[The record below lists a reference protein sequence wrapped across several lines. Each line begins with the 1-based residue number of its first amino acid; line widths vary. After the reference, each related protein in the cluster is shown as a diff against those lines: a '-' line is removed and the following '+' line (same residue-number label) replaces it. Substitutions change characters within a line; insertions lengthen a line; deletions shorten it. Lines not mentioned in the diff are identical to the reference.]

1 MVGLSEYEQWK
12 QKQAQ
17 ASVGAASVVI
27 GAQDR
32 GPDEVAGDLNLAT
45 EFARTT
51 GNPQPPAPMVAEYRN
66 VFQKAIE
73 EKRAST
79 ILSTSPRLTEWL
91 RDPTNAA
98 IGRDD
103 LEGLSWWETGL
114 GAAGNAVSRGI
125 QRVPQSYNQLMAATA
140 AERAGD
146 AERSFSE
153 ILMDSRNPV
162 MVDGQEVSR
171 EFVGPVDLVQS
182 GLRWF
187 SSRVDMM
194 GRVDQQAN
202 AVGFQ
207 RQAGEWANAIQN
219 IPMSPAGE
227 RFKGV
232 FADLGKSGDWKQDVR
247 DFGAAVAADPGA
259 FSAFLFE
266 TAAESVP
273 SLAVATGVTA
283 ATRSPAAGAMFMGGQ
298 SALTEA
304 GTAPVQFFQEKGI
317 DVSTPEGALQVV
329 SDPALMREAMD
340 RGVIRGTIIGALDGL
355 SGGLAGQVLSRSPA
369 GNMALQALAQA
380 FLGGGGEAAAQVAS
394 GQELNIAEVLI
405 EGLAE
410 FATAP
415 IEVAGVGGRA
425 FLDGRR
431 KAQDAEARQAV
442 FQELSGQA
450 VNSKVRARMPDK
462 FKDLVAQATANGPV
476 ENVYVPAEQFRDYFQ
491 SVGVDP
497 YSLVEGLDG
506 VSRDD
511 FDAALAGGGD
521 LQIPTSTYA
530 AHIAGSEHD
539 AFLME
544 NMRFD
549 PDEFTAAEARDFNA
563 RVDEIRAQAE
573 EAQTAA
579 FQEEQF
585 WRSTEQTIYDTMVE
599 RLRIAGRSTDVATSE
614 ALLYPAFYRAMA
626 ERSQL
631 TTEEFLQQYPL
642 PQVQGAIPQGMQA
655 RDVDEFTRTLAA
667 ARSFRGRRSAG
678 GAPSLLEFI
687 ADRGG
692 IVDRGGELKARD
704 AATVK
709 RGRKNLQLLRED
721 NGQGSL
727 AGMGSDTGRR
737 YGPDDVAQA
746 AIEAGFMEDNPIVQ
760 EYRAALERGD
770 EAPDIT
776 RALWDEIDAELR
788 GREAVDPNAE
798 PDQAA
803 YFDEI
808 EAYLDKA
815 GVTLDDE
822 DAAIRAAI
830 EAFEAGGD
838 GRAYAQAVETDQ
850 PLYVVH
856 NLSAENLRRATDL
869 GGLAAPSLAVARGDI
884 GFDNFGEISLIGAPS
899 LADPKSKGVRLFSAD
914 IYSPRQP
921 RARYKVVGKELR
933 AMRSVLQPVAD
944 KYGFDIRF
952 DDSDIERGGLSE
964 VAATDVAKA
973 AWLEAKGEAVPVVME
988 APEAPPAPPVGFE
1001 NIKGTQAYDVAQ
1013 AEGFEEA
1020 AKAFWNSRLDL
1031 ASSPTSRAKIMEMA
1045 FDADGNLT
1053 EDAKS
1058 RAARTVANT
1067 NAQIANRSIEAS
1079 GRMDRYRTSQAID
1092 AAISGRE
1099 GEFNSWLREQF
1110 GGVTAATFFE
1120 TEAGRKKDYT
1130 LENIVREMTR
1140 TIRNGENWNYGSG
1153 NVRAAVAPE
1162 FKTLKD
1168 AQAARGQIVSE
1179 EAFEPLKDEVNSEL
1193 VALAD
1198 KFAAYSPEGE
1208 RFGWSDTFAEFLRD
1222 MAKGPRAVA
1231 GWDFA
1236 ASVPPEL
1243 MAEAGAFLEKL
1254 KGLPTAYFEIKMQ
1267 RAMDVSEFTAALIP
1281 ADLAPD
1287 ARQILQD
1294 AGLELV
1300 EYQRGENAAAGRA
1313 AALASIGPRVFF
1325 QNPEGPRGQIQ
1336 IPGDGI
1342 GPNSPAIISLFE
1354 TANLSTFV
1362 HESGHYFLTVMQD
1375 MAARGEPGATTD
1387 FEGVKTWW
1395 RENAAAVAADGSR
1408 VGGAAITATDVERA
1422 IDTGTTGDAA
1432 KDAAVDVGMQEQFA
1446 RGFEQYLME
1455 GRAPSAE
1462 LRGAFEK
1469 FRAWMVSVYKK
1480 LTGLNVKVSEEM
1492 RGVFDRMLASDAEI
1506 ARAKQEA
1513 GQSANVLPTA
1523 EAMGLTDEEYQ
1534 RFLTL
1539 RDQAEQSAQARLLRE
1554 IMEPVRREQAEWYKA
1569 EKAKVREAVTAE
1581 VNAMRQYRAIE
1592 WMGNRRWLDSDAPEG
1607 LGDMRMSKDI
1617 LVDRYGEGVLKT
1629 LPRGRQ
1635 AVYAVEGGVD
1645 PDDAAGWFG
1654 FGSGDEMIRAMETAP
1669 KRSDAIRDE
1678 TERRM
1683 YELHGD
1689 PMKDGAMEAAALDAV
1704 HTDRRGEWI
1713 AAELKAIAEVA
1724 DTDPGLTSK
1733 QARAAARDT
1742 ISRMKVRDA
1751 MNANRFLSAERKAG
1765 EEAARL
1771 GAMLAREKVWQ
1782 DAARRRIAVKGR
1794 AGDVAGVPGQID
1806 QANRST
1812 LRRNETVQKFVQ
1824 AKRRQL
1830 LNHALYME
1838 ARKVADEV
1846 GAAER
1851 YVAKLGKAS
1860 TREKIAGAGRRE
1872 GAQIDYLGAIDEVMT
1887 RYDFRRMSARGED
1900 RRGALQAYVDAMTA
1914 AGRENELAI
1923 PEKVMRDA
1931 ARAPYKTLPVE
1942 ELRGVV
1948 DTLKNLEHV
1957 ALRWNKLID
1966 GQQQRA
1972 LDEAVA
1978 GVVEGIEANLPKRP
1992 PGRVNTR
1999 MEALRNAGRQY
2010 LDLVLNA
2017 STMLREIDGFKEQG
2031 AAYQAIKA
2039 PIDAAMNRLTERRM
2053 KAAEDMD
2060 ALYAV
2065 YSKAERR
2072 RMAVREFVPE
2082 LGYSLSKWEKIAVAL
2097 NTGNAGNLQRMTD
2110 PKVRGSMT
2118 QDQVDAIL
2126 RTLDER
2132 DASFIQSVWD
2142 YVGSFRADIAAR
2154 EKRTTGVEP
2163 AWVEASPVTIAGRTL
2178 TGGYYPLK
2186 YDPRLSSLARD
2197 DQANEIAQSLQ
2208 SGRFGKA
2215 QTKNGHTKERA
2226 TSSGRAV
2233 DLDMSVLH
2241 RHIQQ
2246 VIHDLELSEPVANSW
2261 RILQNGQVRD
2271 ALRNAGR
2278 AADFDAMEIWL
2289 KDVAEGQVNAGDW
2302 VSVAAR
2308 TAKSNFTAA
2317 KLALNLSTVAMQVT
2331 GVAQTMVVV
2340 GKKDFA
2346 LGVQS
2351 MFRQGVGGIGQVGQE
2366 VAAKSS
2372 FMRERQTT
2380 FNKDIYDFYND
2391 PKLGPTASRWGDFKR
2406 EIWGP
2411 LSFWMMTKVQYYSVD
2426 LPSWLAGYQKGLRDY
2441 GGDEARAIALADD
2454 MVKRAQAS
2462 GLFSD
2467 APAIQRGSVSAQTRQ
2482 NAVVRLFTTLG
2493 SYMFAKFNVAYE
2505 RSLTAQ
2511 REFTG
2516 AESKTKAAI
2525 AALSWAVDMTFLF
2538 TVEAVMVAVI
2548 KGRLPDEEEDED
2560 DTWGKFL
2567 AKETAMSVLGTM
2579 PFIRDVAS
2587 TASGFEGGGA
2597 YGGITKEIAEPFKQ
2611 MTGEFDAGLV
2621 KSIIN
2626 ATGLATGIPSTQI
2639 NRAVDAGWREV
2650 EGQDVSPLEYILGK
2664 LGK

>member
-1 MVGLSEYEQWK
+1 MVGLPEYEQWK

-194 GRVDQQAN
+194 GGVDQQAN

-232 FADLGKSGDWKQDVR
+232 FADLGKSGDWKQDIR
-247 DFGAAVAADPGA
+247 DFGATVAADPGA

-394 GQELNIAEVLI
+394 GQEFNIAEVLI

-521 LQIPTSTYA
+521 LQIPTATYA

-631 TTEEFLQQYPL
+631 TTEEFMQRYPL

-667 ARSFRGRRSAG
+667 ARSFRGRRSES

-721 NGQGSL
+721 NGQGAL

-746 AIEAGFMEDNPIVQ
+746 AIEAGFMADNPIVQ

-798 PDQAA
+798 QDQAA

-822 DAAIRAAI
+822 DAAIRAAV
-830 EAFEAGGD
+830 EAFEASGD
-838 GRAYAQAVETDQ
+838 GRAYAQAGPVDSAAFKAWFGDSKVVDANGD
-850 PLYVVH
+850 PLVVYH
-856 NLSAENLRRATDL
+856 GTASEIDAFKLGPTKREGFGKQLSGIYFSEFEGTAKSYARSAVSAISAE
-869 GGLAAPSLAVARGDI
+869 SEGD
-884 GFDNFGEISLIGAPS
+884 
-899 LADPKSKGVRLFSAD
+899 GV
-914 IYSPRQP
+914 
-921 RARYKVVGKELR
+921 V
-933 AMRSVLQPVAD
+933 
-944 KYGFDIRF
+944 
-952 DDSDIERGGLSE
+952 
-964 VAATDVAKA
+964 VAAYASINNPYFAKSPEDVHKQTREK
-973 AWLEAKGEAVPVVME
+973 LEAKGYDGIIRRNDFGKLVEVV
-988 APEAPPAPPVGFE
+988 
-1001 NIKGTQAYDVAQ
+1001 
-1013 AEGFEEA
+1013 
-1020 AKAFWNSRLDL
+1020 AF
-1031 ASSPTSRAKIMEMA
+1031 SP
-1045 FDADGNLT
+1045 
-1053 EDAKS
+1053 
-1058 RAARTVANT
+1058 
-1067 NAQIANRSIEAS
+1067 AQIKSVNNR
-1079 GRMDRYRTSQAID
+1079 G
-1092 AAISGRE
+1092 
-1099 GEFNSWLREQF
+1099 
-1110 GGVTAATFFE
+1110 TF
-1120 TEAGRKKDYT
+1120 D
-1130 LENIVREMTR
+1130 
-1140 TIRNGENWNYGSG
+1140 
-1153 NVRAAVAPE
+1153 
-1162 FKTLKD
+1162 
-1168 AQAARGQIVSE
+1168 
-1179 EAFEPLKDEVNSEL
+1179 
-1193 VALAD
+1193 
-1198 KFAAYSPEGE
+1198 
-1208 RFGWSDTFAEFLRD
+1208 
-1222 MAKGPRAVA
+1222 
-1231 GWDFA
+1231 
-1236 ASVPPEL
+1236 
-1243 MAEAGAFLEKL
+1243 
-1254 KGLPTAYFEIKMQ
+1254 
-1267 RAMDVSEFTAALIP
+1267 P
-1281 ADLAPD
+1281 AD
-1287 ARQILQD
+1287 
-1294 AGLELV
+1294 
-1300 EYQRGENAAAGRA
+1300 
-1313 AALASIGPRVFF
+1313 PRLLF

-1408 VGGAAITATDVERA
+1408 VGGAAITAADVERV

-1480 LTGLNVKVSEEM
+1480 LTGLNVKVSDEM

-1523 EAMGLTDEEYQ
+1523 EAMGLTDEEYA

-1592 WMGNRRWLDSDAPEG
+1592 WMGNRRWLDADAPEG

-2132 DASFIQSVWD
+2132 DAAFIQSVWD

-2241 RHIQQ
+2241 RHVQQ

-2317 KLALNLSTVAMQVT
+2317 KLAFNLSTVAVQVT
-2331 GVAQTMVVV
+2331 GISQSMVIT
-2340 GKKDFA
+2340 GKRDFA
-2346 LGVQS
+2346 RGVQM
-2351 MFRQGVGGIGQVGQE
+2351 MFRQGIGGVGQQAQE
-2366 VAAKSS
+2366 VAAKSA

-2380 FNKDIYDFYND
+2380 FNKDIYDFYED
-2391 PKLGPTASRWGDFKR
+2391 PKLGPTASRWGDIKR
-2406 EIWGP
+2406 EVIGP
-2411 LSFWMMTKVQYYSVD
+2411 LSFWLMTKVQYYSVD
-2426 LPSWLAGYQKGLRDY
+2426 LPTWFAGYQKGLRDY

-2505 RSLTAQ
+2505 RSLTGA
-2511 REFTG
+2511 REVAG
-2516 AESKTKAAI
+2516 AETRAKAVI
-2525 AALSWAVDMTFLF
+2525 ASLSWAADMAFLF
-2538 TVEAVMVAVI
+2538 TLEAVVIAAI
-2548 KGRLPDEEEDED
+2548 KGRLPDEEDED

-2567 AKETAMSVLGTM
+2567 AKETAMGVMGTL
-2579 PFIRDVAS
+2579 PFVRDVAS
-2587 TASGFEGGGA
+2587 TMGGFEGGGA

-2611 MTGEFDAGLV
+2611 AVQGEVDAGLV

>member
-1 MVGLSEYEQWK
+1 MVGLPEYEQWK

-45 EFARTT
+45 EFARET

-66 VFQKAIE
+66 VFQKAID

-114 GAAGNAVSRGI
+114 RAGGNAVSRGI

-194 GRVDQQAN
+194 GGVDQQAN

-207 RQAGEWANAIQN
+207 RQAGEWANAIAA
-219 IPMSPAGE
+219 IPMSPEGE
-227 RFKGV
+227 RFKPV
-232 FADLGKSGDWKQDVR
+232 FAGLGKSGDWRQDLR
-247 DFGAAVAADPGA
+247 EFGAAVSADPSG

-266 TAAESVP
+266 TAAESIP
-273 SLAVATGVTA
+273 DLFVAAGVTA
-283 ATRSPAAGAMFMGGQ
+283 VTRSPAAGAMFMGGQ

-394 GQELNIAEVLI
+394 GQEFNIAEVLI

-655 RDVDEFTRTLAA
+655 RNVDEFTRTLAA

-709 RGRKNLQLLRED
+709 RGRGKKTLQLLRED
-721 NGQGSL
+721 MGQGSL

-746 AIEAGFMEDNPIVQ
+746 AIEAGFMADNPIVQ

-838 GRAYAQAVETDQ
+838 GRAYAQGRD
-850 PLYVVH
+850 
-856 NLSAENLRRATDL
+856 
-869 GGLAAPSLAVARGDI
+869 GARGL
-884 GFDNFGEISLIGAPS
+884 ISI
-899 LADPKSKGVRLFSAD
+899 
-914 IYSPRQP
+914 SP
-921 RARYKVVGKELR
+921 
-933 AMRSVLQPVAD
+933 
-944 KYGFDIRF
+944 
-952 DDSDIERGGLSE
+952 
-964 VAATDVAKA
+964 
-973 AWLEAKGEAVPVVME
+973 
-988 APEAPPAPPVGFE
+988 
-1001 NIKGTQAYDVAQ
+1001 
-1013 AEGFEEA
+1013 
-1020 AKAFWNSRLDL
+1020 
-1031 ASSPTSRAKIMEMA
+1031 
-1045 FDADGNLT
+1045 DG
-1053 EDAKS
+1053 
-1058 RAARTVANT
+1058 
-1067 NAQIANRSIEAS
+1067 
-1079 GRMDRYRTSQAID
+1079 
-1092 AAISGRE
+1092 AAI
-1099 GEFNSWLREQF
+1099 
-1110 GGVTAATFFE
+1110 
-1120 TEAGRKKDYT
+1120 
-1130 LENIVREMTR
+1130 
-1140 TIRNGENWNYGSG
+1140 IR
-1153 NVRAAVAPE
+1153 
-1162 FKTLKD
+1162 
-1168 AQAARGQIVSE
+1168 
-1179 EAFEPLKDEVNSEL
+1179 
-1193 VALAD
+1193 
-1198 KFAAYSPEGE
+1198 
-1208 RFGWSDTFAEFLRD
+1208 
-1222 MAKGPRAVA
+1222 
-1231 GWDFA
+1231 
-1236 ASVPPEL
+1236 
-1243 MAEAGAFLEKL
+1243 
-1254 KGLPTAYFEIKMQ
+1254 
-1267 RAMDVSEFTAALIP
+1267 
-1281 ADLAPD
+1281 
-1287 ARQILQD
+1287 
-1294 AGLELV
+1294 
-1300 EYQRGENAAAGRA
+1300 
-1313 AALASIGPRVFF
+1313 
-1325 QNPEGPRGQIQ
+1325 
-1336 IPGDGI
+1336 
-1342 GPNSPAIISLFE
+1342 LFE

-1408 VGGAAITATDVERA
+1408 VGGAAITAADVERA

-1480 LTGLNVKVSEEM
+1480 LTGLNVKVSDEM

-1534 RFLTL
+1534 RFLAL

-1592 WMGNRRWLDSDAPEG
+1592 WMGNRRWLDADAPEG

-1812 LRRNETVQKFVQ
+1812 LRRNETAQKFVQ

-1851 YVAKLGKAS
+1851 YVAKLSKAS

-2132 DASFIQSVWD
+2132 DAAFIQSVWD

-2215 QTKNGHTKERA
+2215 QTKNGHTKDRA

-2241 RHIQQ
+2241 RHVQQ

-2317 KLALNLSTVAMQVT
+2317 KLAFNISTVAVQVT
-2331 GVAQTMVVV
+2331 GISQSMVIT
-2340 GKKDFA
+2340 GKRDFA
-2346 LGVQS
+2346 RGVQM
-2351 MFRQGVGGIGQVGQE
+2351 MFRQGIGGVGQQAQD
-2366 VAAKSS
+2366 VAAKSA

-2380 FNKDIYDFYND
+2380 FNKDIYDFYED
-2391 PKLGPTASRWGDFKR
+2391 PKLGPTASRWGDIKR
-2406 EIWGP
+2406 EVIGP
-2411 LSFWMMTKVQYYSVD
+2411 LSFWLMTKVQYYSVD
-2426 LPSWLAGYQKGLRDY
+2426 LPTWFAGYQKGLRDY

-2505 RSLTAQ
+2505 RSLTGA
-2511 REFTG
+2511 REVAG
-2516 AESKTKAAI
+2516 AETRAKAVI
-2525 AALSWAVDMTFLF
+2525 ASLSWAADMAFLF
-2538 TVEAVMVAVI
+2538 TLEAVVIAAI

-2567 AKETAMSVLGTM
+2567 AKETAMGVMGTL
-2579 PFIRDVAS
+2579 PFVRDVAS
-2587 TASGFEGGGA
+2587 TMGGFEGGGA

-2611 MTGEFDAGLV
+2611 AVQGEVDAGLV
-2621 KSIIN
+2621 KSIIS

>member
-114 GAAGNAVSRGI
+114 RAGGNAVSRGI

-194 GRVDQQAN
+194 GGVDQQAN

-232 FADLGKSGDWKQDVR
+232 FADLGKSGDWKQDIR

-329 SDPALMREAMD
+329 SDPVLMREAMD

-394 GQELNIAEVLI
+394 GQEFNIAEVLI

-655 RDVDEFTRTLAA
+655 KNVDEFTRTLAA

-709 RGRKNLQLLRED
+709 RGRGKKTLQLLRED
-721 NGQGSL
+721 MGQGSL

-746 AIEAGFMEDNPIVQ
+746 AIEAGFMADNPIVQ

-788 GREAVDPNAE
+788 GRETVDPNAE

-830 EAFEAGGD
+830 DAFEAQGD
-838 GRAYAQAVETDQ
+838 GRAYAQAGVRTLFQKDVPQ
-850 PLYVVH
+850 PVVGFDGTEGVTPYDIRQSDGFLQKAEAFARH
-856 NLSAENLRRATDL
+856 EAQDNPLKALRDRARAMYFDEAGQFLASDENLSRILNRVARANYAIRELEKPAENPPEIVTVQAIVDEGDYRMQHRAPDASN
-869 GGLAAPSLAVARGDI
+869 GSPSHD
-884 GFDNFGEISLIGAPS
+884 
-899 LADPKSKGVRLFSAD
+899 
-914 IYSPRQP
+914 
-921 RARYKVVGKELR
+921 
-933 AMRSVLQPVAD
+933 
-944 KYGFDIRF
+944 
-952 DDSDIERGGLSE
+952 LSE
-964 VAATDVAKA
+964 GGTYPADV
-973 AWLEAKGEAVPVVME
+973 
-988 APEAPPAPPVGFE
+988 
-1001 NIKGTQAYDVAQ
+1001 Y
-1013 AEGFEEA
+1013 
-1020 AKAFWNSRLDL
+1020 SRDGARFY
-1031 ASSPTSRAKIMEMA
+1031 ASSPSSEKALKILQKLRGKP
-1045 FDADGNLT
+1045 DATVTIYRSVPKGITQFNKGDWVSLT
-1053 EDAKS
+1053 RD
-1058 RAARTVANT
+1058 
-1067 NAQIANRSIEAS
+1067 
-1079 GRMDRYRTSQAID
+1079 YAID
-1092 AAISGRE
+1092 HGDA
-1099 GEFNSWLREQF
+1099 NL
-1110 GGVTAATFFE
+1110 GGQY
-1120 TEAGRKKDYT
+1120 DI
-1130 LENIVREMTR
+1130 LEMK
-1140 TIRNGENWNYGSG
+1140 
-1153 NVRAAVAPE
+1153 VRARDIFTNGDSLDEWGWAPAG
-1162 FKTLKD
+1162 KT
-1168 AQAARGQIVSE
+1168 
-1179 EAFEPLKDEVNSEL
+1179 
-1193 VALAD
+1193 
-1198 KFAAYSPEGE
+1198 Y
-1208 RFGWSDTFAEFLRD
+1208 
-1222 MAKGPRAVA
+1222 
-1231 GWDFA
+1231 
-1236 ASVPPEL
+1236 
-1243 MAEAGAFLEKL
+1243 
-1254 KGLPTAYFEIKMQ
+1254 
-1267 RAMDVSEFTAALIP
+1267 
-1281 ADLAPD
+1281 
-1287 ARQILQD
+1287 LQN
-1294 AGLELV
+1294 E
-1300 EYQRGENAAAGRA
+1300 
-1313 AALASIGPRVFF
+1313 S
-1325 QNPEGPRGQIQ
+1325 GPRGQIQ

-1375 MAARGEPGATTD
+1375 MAARGEPGAATD

-1408 VGGAAITATDVERA
+1408 VGGAAITAADVERA

-1480 LTGLNVKVSEEM
+1480 LTGLNVKVSDEM

-1569 EKAKVREAVTAE
+1569 EKAKVREAVAAE
-1581 VNAMRQYRAIE
+1581 VNGMRQYRAIE
-1592 WMGNRRWLDSDAPEG
+1592 WMGNRRWLDADAPEG

-1812 LRRNETVQKFVQ
+1812 LRRNETAQKFVQ

-1900 RRGALQAYVDAMTA
+1900 RRGALQSYVDAMTA

-2031 AAYQAIKA
+2031 AAYQAVKA

-2060 ALYAV
+2060 ALYGV

-2132 DASFIQSVWD
+2132 DAAFIQSVWD

-2241 RHIQQ
+2241 RHVQQ

-2411 LSFWMMTKVQYYSVD
+2411 LSFWLMTKVQYYSVD

-2467 APAIQRGSVSAQTRQ
+2467 APAIQRGSLSAQTRQ

-2505 RSLTAQ
+2505 RSLTGA
-2511 REFTG
+2511 REVAG
-2516 AESKTKAAI
+2516 AETRAKAVI
-2525 AALSWAVDMTFLF
+2525 ASLSWAADMAFLF
-2538 TVEAVMVAVI
+2538 TLEAVVIAAI

-2567 AKETAMSVLGTM
+2567 AKETAMGVMGTL
-2579 PFIRDVAS
+2579 PFVRDVAS
-2587 TASGFEGGGA
+2587 TMGGFEGGGA

-2611 MTGEFDAGLV
+2611 AVQGEVDAGLV
-2621 KSIIN
+2621 KSIIS

-2650 EGQDVSPLEYILGK
+2650 AGQEVSPLEYFLGK
-2664 LGK
+2664 MGK

>member
-1 MVGLSEYEQWK
+1 MIEAHLRIENPFDPRD
-12 QKQAQ
+12 
-17 ASVGAASVVI
+17 I
-27 GAQDR
+27 IR
-32 GPDEVAGDLNLAT
+32 PD
-45 EFARTT
+45 AR
-51 GNPQPPAPMVAEYRN
+51 
-66 VFQKAIE
+66 
-73 EKRAST
+73 ST
-79 ILSTSPRLTEWL
+79 DWL
-91 RDPTNAA
+91 RDQSTDFGKEIYDA
-98 IGRDD
+98 IDRNEIWPDESDPDGAFR
-103 LEGLSWWETGL
+103 SI
-114 GAAGNAVSRGI
+114 AAGDW
-125 QRVPQSYNQLMAATA
+125 
-140 AERAGD
+140 D
-146 AERSFSE
+146 A
-153 ILMDSRNPV
+153 I
-162 MVDGQEVSR
+162 
-171 EFVGPVDLVQS
+171 
-182 GLRWF
+182 
-187 SSRVDMM
+187 
-194 GRVDQQAN
+194 
-202 AVGFQ
+202 
-207 RQAGEWANAIQN
+207 
-219 IPMSPAGE
+219 
-227 RFKGV
+227 
-232 FADLGKSGDWKQDVR
+232 
-247 DFGAAVAADPGA
+247 
-259 FSAFLFE
+259 
-266 TAAESVP
+266 ES
-273 SLAVATGVTA
+273 
-283 ATRSPAAGAMFMGGQ
+283 
-298 SALTEA
+298 
-304 GTAPVQFFQEKGI
+304 
-317 DVSTPEGALQVV
+317 
-329 SDPALMREAMD
+329 
-340 RGVIRGTIIGALDGL
+340 
-355 SGGLAGQVLSRSPA
+355 
-369 GNMALQALAQA
+369 
-380 FLGGGGEAAAQVAS
+380 
-394 GQELNIAEVLI
+394 
-405 EGLAE
+405 AE
-410 FATAP
+410 F
-415 IEVAGVGGRA
+415 
-425 FLDGRR
+425 
-431 KAQDAEARQAV
+431 
-442 FQELSGQA
+442 
-450 VNSKVRARMPDK
+450 
-462 FKDLVAQATANGPV
+462 
-476 ENVYVPAEQFRDYFQ
+476 
-491 SVGVDP
+491 
-497 YSLVEGLDG
+497 
-506 VSRDD
+506 
-511 FDAALAGGGD
+511 
-521 LQIPTSTYA
+521 
-530 AHIAGSEHD
+530 
-539 AFLME
+539 
-544 NMRFD
+544 
-549 PDEFTAAEARDFNA
+549 
-563 RVDEIRAQAE
+563 
-573 EAQTAA
+573 QT
-579 FQEEQF
+579 
-585 WRSTEQTIYDTMVE
+585 W
-599 RLRIAGRSTDVATSE
+599 
-614 ALLYPAFYRAMA
+614 
-626 ERSQL
+626 
-631 TTEEFLQQYPL
+631 
-642 PQVQGAIPQGMQA
+642 
-655 RDVDEFTRTLAA
+655 
-667 ARSFRGRRSAG
+667 
-678 GAPSLLEFI
+678 
-687 ADRGG
+687 
-692 IVDRGGELKARD
+692 LKARGFD
-704 AATVK
+704 
-709 RGRKNLQLLRED
+709 
-721 NGQGSL
+721 
-727 AGMGSDTGRR
+727 
-737 YGPDDVAQA
+737 
-746 AIEAGFMEDNPIVQ
+746 GFMVQ
-760 EYRAALERGD
+760 E
-770 EAPDIT
+770 
-776 RALWDEIDAELR
+776 
-788 GREAVDPNAE
+788 
-798 PDQAA
+798 
-803 YFDEI
+803 
-808 EAYLDKA
+808 
-815 GVTLDDE
+815 
-822 DAAIRAAI
+822 
-830 EAFEAGGD
+830 GG
-838 GRAYAQAVETDQ
+838 
-850 PLYVVH
+850 
-856 NLSAENLRRATDL
+856 S
-869 GGLAAPSLAVARGDI
+869 
-884 GFDNFGEISLIGAPS
+884 
-899 LADPKSKGVRLFSAD
+899 
-914 IYSPRQP
+914 
-921 RARYKVVGKELR
+921 
-933 AMRSVLQPVAD
+933 
-944 KYGFDIRF
+944 
-952 DDSDIERGGLSE
+952 
-964 VAATDVAKA
+964 
-973 AWLEAKGEAVPVVME
+973 
-988 APEAPPAPPVGFE
+988 
-1001 NIKGTQAYDVAQ
+1001 
-1013 AEGFEEA
+1013 
-1020 AKAFWNSRLDL
+1020 
-1031 ASSPTSRAKIMEMA
+1031 
-1045 FDADGNLT
+1045 
-1053 EDAKS
+1053 
-1058 RAARTVANT
+1058 
-1067 NAQIANRSIEAS
+1067 
-1079 GRMDRYRTSQAID
+1079 
-1092 AAISGRE
+1092 
-1099 GEFNSWLREQF
+1099 
-1110 GGVTAATFFE
+1110 
-1120 TEAGRKKDYT
+1120 
-1130 LENIVREMTR
+1130 
-1140 TIRNGENWNYGSG
+1140 WNYGVFNPTQIKSV
-1153 NVRAAVAPE
+1153 NN
-1162 FKTLKD
+1162 
-1168 AQAARGQIVSE
+1168 RG
-1179 EAFEPLKDEVNSEL
+1179 
-1193 VALAD
+1193 
-1198 KFAAYSPEGE
+1198 
-1208 RFGWSDTFAEFLRD
+1208 TFD
-1222 MAKGPRAVA
+1222 
-1231 GWDFA
+1231 
-1236 ASVPPEL
+1236 
-1243 MAEAGAFLEKL
+1243 
-1254 KGLPTAYFEIKMQ
+1254 
-1267 RAMDVSEFTAALIP
+1267 P
-1281 ADLAPD
+1281 ADPRL
-1287 ARQILQD
+1287 LFQD
-1294 AGLELV
+1294 G
-1300 EYQRGENAAAGRA
+1300 N
-1313 AALASIGPRVFF
+1313 
-1325 QNPEGPRGQIQ
+1325 NPRGQIQ

-1354 TANLSTFV
+1354 TADLSTFV

-1387 FEGVKTWW
+1387 FEGIKTWW

-1408 VGGAAITATDVERA
+1408 VGGAAITAADVERA

-1480 LTGLNVKVSEEM
+1480 LTGLNVKVSDEM

-1581 VNAMRQYRAIE
+1581 VNGMRQYRAIE
-1592 WMGNRRWLDSDAPEG
+1592 WMGNRRWLDADAPEG

-1617 LVDRYGEGVLKT
+1617 LIDRYGEGVLKT

-1635 AVYAVEGGVD
+1635 AVYSVEGGVD

-1669 KRSDAIRDE
+1669 KRADAIRDE

-1751 MNANRFLSAERKAG
+1751 MNASRFLSAERKAG

-1812 LRRNETVQKFVQ
+1812 LRRNETVQKFVA

-1851 YVAKLGKAS
+1851 YVAKLNKAS

-1900 RRGALQAYVDAMTA
+1900 RRGALQAYVDGMTA

-2017 STMLREIDGFKEQG
+2017 TTMLREIDGFKDQG
-2031 AAYQAIKA
+2031 AAYQAMKA

-2053 KAAEDMD
+2053 KAAEDID
-2060 ALYAV
+2060 GLYDV
-2065 YSKAERR
+2065 YTKEERR
-2072 RMAVREFVPE
+2072 QMAVRKFVPE
-2082 LGYSLSKWEKIAVAL
+2082 LGYALSKWEKIAVAL

-2110 PKVRGSMT
+2110 PKVQGSMT

-2126 RTLDER
+2126 LTLDAR
-2132 DASFIQSVWD
+2132 DAAFVQSVWD
-2142 YVGSFRADIAAR
+2142 YVGTFRADIAAR
-2154 EKRTTGVEP
+2154 ERRTTGVEP

-2186 YDPRLSSLARD
+2186 YDARLSSLAKD

-2241 RHIQQ
+2241 RHVQQ

-2278 AADFDAMEIWL
+2278 AADFDALEIWL

-2317 KLALNLSTVAMQVT
+2317 KLAFNISTVAVQVT
-2331 GVAQTMVVV
+2331 GISQSMVIT
-2340 GKKDFA
+2340 GKRDFA
-2346 LGVQS
+2346 RGVQM
-2351 MFRQGVGGIGQVGQE
+2351 MFRQGIGGVGQQAQE
-2366 VAAKSS
+2366 VAAKSA

-2380 FNKDIYDFYND
+2380 FNKDIYDFYED
-2391 PKLGPTASRWGDFKR
+2391 PKLGPTASRWGDIKR
-2406 EIWGP
+2406 EVIGP
-2411 LSFWMMTKVQYYSVD
+2411 LSFWLMTKVQYYSVD
-2426 LPSWLAGYQKGLRDY
+2426 LPTWFAGYQKGLREY

-2505 RSLTAQ
+2505 RSLTGA
-2511 REFTG
+2511 RDVAG
-2516 AESKTKAAI
+2516 AETRAKAVI
-2525 AALSWAVDMTFLF
+2525 ASLSWAADMAFLF
-2538 TVEAVMVAVI
+2538 TLEAVVIAAI

-2567 AKETAMSVLGTM
+2567 AKETAMGVMGTL
-2579 PFIRDVAS
+2579 PFVRDVAS
-2587 TASGFEGGGA
+2587 TMGGFEGGGA

-2611 MTGEFDAGLV
+2611 AVQGEVDAGLV
-2621 KSIIN
+2621 KSIIS

-2650 EGQDVSPLEYILGK
+2650 EGQDVSPLEYFLGK
-2664 LGK
+2664 MGK

>member
-1 MVGLSEYEQWK
+1 MVGLPEYEQWK

-17 ASVGAASVVI
+17 ASVGAASVVL

-45 EFARTT
+45 EFARAT

-66 VFQKAIE
+66 VFQQAIE
-73 EKRAST
+73 EKRNST
-79 ILSTSPRLTEWL
+79 ILTSSPRLTEWL

-187 SSRVDMM
+187 SSRVDMA
-194 GRVDQQAN
+194 GGVDQQAN

-207 RQAGEWANAIQN
+207 QQAGEWANAIQS

-232 FADLGKSGDWKQDVR
+232 FGDLGKSGDWKQDIR

-329 SDPALMREAMD
+329 SDPALMREAMN

-355 SGGLAGQVLSRSPA
+355 SGGLAGQVLSKSPA
-369 GNMALQALAQA
+369 GNMALQAFAQA

-394 GQELNIAEVLI
+394 GQEFNIAEVLI

-431 KAQDAEARQAV
+431 KAQDAETRQAV

-462 FKDLVAQATANGPV
+462 FKDLVARATENGPV
-476 ENVYVPAEQFRDYFQ
+476 ENVYVPADQFRDYFQ

-521 LQIPTSTYA
+521 LQIPTASYA
-530 AHIAGSEHD
+530 AYIAGSEHD

-549 PDEFTAAEARDFNA
+549 PDEFTAAEARDFNG
-563 RVDEIRAQAE
+563 RVDEIRAEAE
-573 EAQTAA
+573 EAQNAA
-579 FQEEQF
+579 FQDDQF

-631 TTEEFLQQYPL
+631 TTEEFMQRYPL

-655 RDVDEFTRTLAA
+655 KNVDEFTRTLAA
-667 ARSFRGRRSAG
+667 ARSFRGQRSAG

-709 RGRKNLQLLRED
+709 RGRGRKTLQLLRED
-721 NGQGSL
+721 MGQGAL

-746 AIEAGFMEDNPIVQ
+746 AIEAGFMADNPIVQ

-788 GREAVDPNAE
+788 GREAVDLNAE

-808 EAYLDKA
+808 EAYLDRV

-830 EAFEAGGD
+830 DAFEAGGD
-838 GRAYAQAVETDQ
+838 GRAYAQGRD
-850 PLYVVH
+850 
-856 NLSAENLRRATDL
+856 
-869 GGLAAPSLAVARGDI
+869 GARG
-884 GFDNFGEISLIGAPS
+884 LI
-899 LADPKSKGVRLFSAD
+899 
-914 IYSPRQP
+914 
-921 RARYKVVGKELR
+921 
-933 AMRSVLQPVAD
+933 
-944 KYGFDIRF
+944 
-952 DDSDIERGGLSE
+952 
-964 VAATDVAKA
+964 
-973 AWLEAKGEAVPVVME
+973 
-988 APEAPPAPPVGFE
+988 
-1001 NIKGTQAYDVAQ
+1001 
-1013 AEGFEEA
+1013 
-1020 AKAFWNSRLDL
+1020 
-1031 ASSPTSRAKIMEMA
+1031 
-1045 FDADGNLT
+1045 
-1053 EDAKS
+1053 
-1058 RAARTVANT
+1058 
-1067 NAQIANRSIEAS
+1067 
-1079 GRMDRYRTSQAID
+1079 
-1092 AAISGRE
+1092 
-1099 GEFNSWLREQF
+1099 
-1110 GGVTAATFFE
+1110 
-1120 TEAGRKKDYT
+1120 
-1130 LENIVREMTR
+1130 
-1140 TIRNGENWNYGSG
+1140 
-1153 NVRAAVAPE
+1153 
-1162 FKTLKD
+1162 
-1168 AQAARGQIVSE
+1168 
-1179 EAFEPLKDEVNSEL
+1179 
-1193 VALAD
+1193 
-1198 KFAAYSPEGE
+1198 
-1208 RFGWSDTFAEFLRD
+1208 
-1222 MAKGPRAVA
+1222 
-1231 GWDFA
+1231 
-1236 ASVPPEL
+1236 
-1243 MAEAGAFLEKL
+1243 
-1254 KGLPTAYFEIKMQ
+1254 
-1267 RAMDVSEFTAALIP
+1267 
-1281 ADLAPD
+1281 
-1287 ARQILQD
+1287 
-1294 AGLELV
+1294 
-1300 EYQRGENAAAGRA
+1300 
-1313 AALASIGPRVFF
+1313 SIGP
-1325 QNPEGPRGQIQ
+1325 
-1336 IPGDGI
+1336 DGA
-1342 GPNSPAIISLFE
+1342 AIIRLFE

-1408 VGGAAITATDVERA
+1408 VGGATITAADVEQA

-1480 LTGLNVKVSEEM
+1480 LTGLNVKVSDEM

-1523 EAMGLTDEEYQ
+1523 EAMGLTEEEYA

-1569 EKAKVREAVTAE
+1569 EKAKVREAVTAD
-1581 VNAMRQYRAIE
+1581 VNGMRQYRAIE
-1592 WMGNRRWLDSDAPEG
+1592 WMGNRRWLDADAPEG

-1689 PMKDGAMEAAALDAV
+1689 PMKDGAMEAVALDAV

-1765 EEAARL
+1765 EEAGRL

-1794 AGDVAGVPGQID
+1794 AGDVAAVPGQID

-1812 LRRNETVQKFVQ
+1812 LRRNETAQKFVA

-1851 YVAKLGKAS
+1851 YVGRLNKAS

-1900 RRGALQAYVDAMTA
+1900 RRGALQAYVDGMTA

-2017 STMLREIDGFKEQG
+2017 TTMLREIDGFKEQG
-2031 AAYQAIKA
+2031 AAYQAMKA

-2053 KAAEDMD
+2053 KSAEDID
-2060 ALYAV
+2060 GLYDV
-2065 YSKAERR
+2065 YTKEERR
-2072 RMAVREFVPE
+2072 QMAVRKFVPE
-2082 LGYSLSKWEKIAVAL
+2082 LGYALSKWEKIAVAL

-2110 PKVRGSMT
+2110 PKVQGSMT

-2126 RTLDER
+2126 LTLDAR
-2132 DASFIQSVWD
+2132 DAAFVQSVWD
-2142 YVGSFRADIAAR
+2142 YVGTFRADIAAR

-2186 YDPRLSSLARD
+2186 YDARLSSLAKD

-2241 RHIQQ
+2241 RHVQQ

-2317 KLALNLSTVAMQVT
+2317 KLAFNISTVAVQVT
-2331 GVAQTMVVV
+2331 GISQSMVIT
-2340 GKKDFA
+2340 GKRDFA
-2346 LGVQS
+2346 RGVQM
-2351 MFRQGVGGIGQVGQE
+2351 MFRQGIGGVGQQAQE
-2366 VAAKSS
+2366 VAAKSA

-2380 FNKDIYDFYND
+2380 FNKDIYDFYED
-2391 PKLGPTASRWGDFKR
+2391 PKLGPTASRWGDIKR
-2406 EIWGP
+2406 EVIGP
-2411 LSFWMMTKVQYYSVD
+2411 LSFWLMTKVQYYSVD
-2426 LPSWLAGYQKGLRDY
+2426 LPTWFAGYQKGLREY

-2505 RSLTAQ
+2505 RSLTGA
-2511 REFTG
+2511 REVAG
-2516 AESKTKAAI
+2516 AETRAKAVI
-2525 AALSWAVDMTFLF
+2525 ASLSWAADMAFLF
-2538 TVEAVMVAVI
+2538 TLEAVVIAAI

-2567 AKETAMSVLGTM
+2567 AKETAMGVMGTL
-2579 PFIRDVAS
+2579 PFVRDVAS
-2587 TASGFEGGGA
+2587 TMGGFEGGGA

-2611 MTGEFDAGLV
+2611 AVQGEVDAGLV
-2621 KSIIN
+2621 KSIIS

-2650 EGQDVSPLEYILGK
+2650 EGQDVSPLEYFLGK
-2664 LGK
+2664 MGK

>member
-1 MVGLSEYEQWK
+1 MVGLPEYEQWK

-114 GAAGNAVSRGI
+114 RAGGNAVSRGI

-162 MVDGQEVSR
+162 MVDGKEVSR

-194 GRVDQQAN
+194 GGVDQQAN

-283 ATRSPAAGAMFMGGQ
+283 ATRSPAAGAIFMGGQ

-394 GQELNIAEVLI
+394 GQEFNIAEVLI

-709 RGRKNLQLLRED
+709 RGRGKKTLQLLRED
-721 NGQGSL
+721 MGQGSL

-746 AIEAGFMEDNPIVQ
+746 AIEAGFMADNPIVQ

-822 DAAIRAAI
+822 DAAIRAAVD
-830 EAFEAGGD
+830 AFEAGGD
-838 GRAYAQAVETDQ
+838 GRAYAQAGPVD
-850 PLYVVH
+850 
-856 NLSAENLRRATDL
+856 SAAFK
-869 GGLAAPSLAVARGDI
+869 SWFGD
-884 GFDNFGEISLIGAPS
+884 S
-899 LADPKSKGVRLFSAD
+899 
-914 IYSPRQP
+914 
-921 RARYKVVGKELR
+921 KVVDANGDPLVVYHGTDAKKIAAFQSSKTQDGLFWFSDDR
-933 AMRSVLQPVAD
+933 A
-944 KYGFDIRF
+944 G
-952 DDSDIERGGLSE
+952 IES
-964 VAATDVAKA
+964 
-973 AWLEAKGEAVPVVME
+973 GEAG
-988 APEAPPAPPVGFE
+988 A
-1001 NIKGTQAYDVAQ
+1001 
-1013 AEGFEEA
+1013 
-1020 AKAFWNSRLDL
+1020 
-1031 ASSPTSRAKIMEMA
+1031 
-1045 FDADGNLT
+1045 
-1053 EDAKS
+1053 
-1058 RAARTVANT
+1058 
-1067 NAQIANRSIEAS
+1067 
-1079 GRMDRYRTSQAID
+1079 
-1092 AAISGRE
+1092 
-1099 GEFNSWLREQF
+1099 
-1110 GGVTAATFFE
+1110 
-1120 TEAGRKKDYT
+1120 AGRGT
-1130 LENIVREMTR
+1130 IV
-1140 TIRNGENWNYGSG
+1140 
-1153 NVRAAVAPE
+1153 
-1162 FKTLKD
+1162 
-1168 AQAARGQIVSE
+1168 
-1179 EAFEPLKDEVNSEL
+1179 EVYLSIKN
-1193 VALAD
+1193 
-1198 KFAAYSPEGE
+1198 P
-1208 RFGWSDTFAEFLRD
+1208 
-1222 MAKGPRAVA
+1222 A
-1231 GWDFA
+1231 GWDEYDRFTIDQLIADGYDGLRLEGQFA
-1236 ASVPPEL
+1236 DDQTTWVAFNPTQIKSVNNR
-1243 MAEAGAFLEKL
+1243 GTF
-1254 KGLPTAYFEIKMQ
+1254 
-1267 RAMDVSEFTAALIP
+1267 DP
-1281 ADLAPD
+1281 ADPRL
-1287 ARQILQD
+1287 LFQD
-1294 AGLELV
+1294 G
-1300 EYQRGENAAAGRA
+1300 N
-1313 AALASIGPRVFF
+1313 
-1325 QNPEGPRGQIQ
+1325 NPRGQIQ

-1375 MAARGEPGATTD
+1375 MAARGEPGAMTD
-1387 FEGVKTWW
+1387 FEGVKSWW

-1408 VGGAAITATDVERA
+1408 VGGAAITAADVERA

-1480 LTGLNVKVSEEM
+1480 LTGLNVKVSDEM

-1554 IMEPVRREQAEWYKA
+1554 IMEPVRREQAEWYKS

-1592 WMGNRRWLDSDAPEG
+1592 WMGNRRWLDTDAPEG

-1812 LRRNETVQKFVQ
+1812 LRRNETAQKFVQ

-1846 GAAER
+1846 GSAER

-2031 AAYQAIKA
+2031 AAYQAVKA

-2132 DASFIQSVWD
+2132 DAAFIQSVWD
-2142 YVGSFRADIAAR
+2142 YVGSFRTDIAAR

-2241 RHIQQ
+2241 RHVQQ

-2317 KLALNLSTVAMQVT
+2317 KLAFNISTVAVQVT
-2331 GVAQTMVVV
+2331 GISQSMVIT
-2340 GKKDFA
+2340 GKRDFA
-2346 LGVQS
+2346 RGVQM
-2351 MFRQGVGGIGQVGQE
+2351 MFRQGIGGVGQQAQE
-2366 VAAKSS
+2366 VAAKSA

-2380 FNKDIYDFYND
+2380 FNKDIYDFYED
-2391 PKLGPTASRWGDFKR
+2391 PKLGPTASRWGDIKR
-2406 EIWGP
+2406 EVIGP
-2411 LSFWMMTKVQYYSVD
+2411 LSFWLMTKVQYYSVD
-2426 LPSWLAGYQKGLRDY
+2426 LPTWFAGYQKGLRDY
-2441 GGDEARAIALADD
+2441 GWDEARAIALADD

-2482 NAVVRLFTTLG
+2482 SAVVRLFTTLG

-2505 RSLTAQ
+2505 RSLTGA
-2511 REFTG
+2511 REVAG
-2516 AESKTKAAI
+2516 AETRAKAVI
-2525 AALSWAVDMTFLF
+2525 ASLSWAADMAFLF
-2538 TVEAVMVAVI
+2538 TLEAVVIAAI

-2567 AKETAMSVLGTM
+2567 AKETAMGVMGTL
-2579 PFIRDVAS
+2579 PFVRDVAS
-2587 TASGFEGGGA
+2587 TMGGFEGGGA

-2611 MTGEFDAGLV
+2611 AVQGEVDAGLV
-2621 KSIIN
+2621 KSIIS